1 MFHQSQIERF
11 VGHLVSHSVSCLMTH
26 PRKREERVAQ
36 RGKIERDVRK
46 VADDADADADAAAD
60 RNFLASSSATMATMS
75 YERSNR

>member
-1 MFHQSQIERF
+1 M
-11 VGHLVSHSVSCLMTH
+11 VVVS
-26 PRKREERVAQ
+26 RKRERREWHREKD

-46 VADDADADADAAAD
+46 VADDVDAAAD